1 MKRYILP
8 ALAALT
14 LAACT
19 NDETTTATNGP
30 VALKVNASIG
40 TVDTRAVGTQWTD
53 DDRIGISTM
62 GTEGQT
68 RYNNMEYVYSEGSGF
83 TALTDDIYFQDK
95 EEEVTFHA
103 YYPFSGEQ
111 EEAPAPVEK
120 TITADDQTAANQP
133 EIDFLYASG
142 ATASSSE
149 PTVSFTGDHAF
160 THRMSQITLTFIEGS
175 DMDFGGSISYTLGDL
190 KMDGTFN
197 PLDGTAAADDDA
209 TATSLTVNLS
219 EVQLTSGS
227 YIAPSL
233 ILFPQ
238 EVTSI
243 PITVTMGGQDYTAT
257 LSVKEGKLQ
266 SGNNYTWD
274 ITVTATLSV
283 KDGKLQSGNN
293 YTWKIT
299 VSKTDISVGK
309 AEIKNWETVD
319 NGGTTATM

>member
-1 MKRYILP
+1 MKRYIF
-8 ALAALT
+8 LAATALT

-19 NDETTTATNGP
+19 NDEVNTATDGP

-40 TVDTRAVGTQWTD
+40 TVDTRAAGTQWTEG
-53 DDRIGISTM
+53 DRIGISTM
-62 GTEGQT
+62 GTEGRT
-68 RYNNMEYVYSEGSGF
+68 RYNNMEYIYSEGTGF
-83 TALTDDIYFQDK
+83 RALSDNIYFQDK
-95 EEEVTFHA
+95 EEVVTFHA

-111 EEAPAPVEK
+111 EEVPAPVEK

-149 PTVSFTGDHAF
+149 PTVSFTGEHAF

-197 PLDGTAAADDDA
+197 PLDGTATADDDA

-219 EVQLTSGS
+219 EVQPTSGS

-238 EVTSI
+238 EVAGI
-243 PITVTMGGQDYTAT
+243 PITVTVDGQDYKAT
-257 LSVKEGKLQ
+257 LNVKDGKLQ

-274 ITVTATLSV
+274 ITV
-283 KDGKLQSGNN
+283 
-293 YTWKIT
+293 
-299 VSKTDISVGK
+299 SKTDMSVSD
-309 AEIKNWETVD
+309 AEIKDWKPVD

>member
-1 MKRYILP
+1 MKQYIL
-8 ALAALT
+8 LAATALT

-19 NDETTTATNGP
+19 NDEMTTATDGP

-40 TVDTRAVGTQWTD
+40 TVDTRAAGTQWTEG
-53 DDRIGISTM
+53 DRIGISTM
-62 GTEGQT
+62 GTEGGT
-68 RYNNMEYVYSEGSGF
+68 RYNNMEYIYSEGTGF
-83 TALTDDIYFQDK
+83 RALSDNIYFQDK

-111 EEAPAPVEK
+111 EEVPAPIEK

-149 PTVSFTGDHAF
+149 PTVSFTGEHAF

-175 DMDFGGSISYTLGDL
+175 DMDFGGQISYTLGDL

-197 PLDGTAAADDDA
+197 PLDGTATADDDA
-209 TATSLTVNLS
+209 TATSFTVNLS
-219 EVQLTSGS
+219 EVQPTSGS

-238 EVTSI
+238 EVAGI
-243 PITVTMGGQDYTAT
+243 PITVTVGGQDYTAT
-257 LSVKEGKLQ
+257 LTVKEGKLQ
-266 SGNNYTWD
+266 SGNNYTWE
-274 ITVTATLSV
+274 
-283 KDGKLQSGNN
+283 
-293 YTWKIT
+293 IT
-299 VSKTDISVGK
+299 VSKTDMSVGE
-309 AEIKNWETVD
+309 AEIKNWKTVNND
-319 NGGTTATM
+319 GATATM

>member
-1 MKRYILP
+1 MNKYILI
-8 ALAALT
+8 AATALT
-14 LAACT
+14 FAACT
-19 NDETTTATNGP
+19 NEEMNTVPDGK
-30 VALKVNASIG
+30 VALQVNATIQG
-40 TVDTRAVGTQWTD
+40 AQTRASGTEWAEGD
-53 DDRIGISTM
+53 EIGISIM
-62 GTEGQT
+62 GNSVTTYSNVCYEWNGSSFT
-68 RYNNMEYVYSEGSGF
+68 TSPNN
-83 TALTDDIYFQDK
+83 AIYF
-95 EEEVTFHA
+95 ETSEMVTFHA
-103 YYPFSGEQ
+103 YYPYKGSADYTG
-111 EEAPAPVEK
+111 VS
-120 TITADDQTAANQP
+120 TAADNQTTANQP
-133 EIDFLYASG
+133 KIDFLYASG
-142 ATASSSE
+142 ATASKDK
-149 PTVSFTGDHAF
+149 PTVNFTGDHAF

-197 PLDGTAAADDDA
+197 PLDGTATADDDA
-209 TATSLTVNLS
+209 TATSLTVNLT
-219 EVQLTSGS
+219 EVQPTSGS

-243 PITVTMGGQDYTAT
+243 PITVTVGGQDYT
-257 LSVKEGKLQ
+257 G
-266 SGNNYTWD
+266 
-274 ITVTATLSV
+274 TLSV

>member
-1 MKRYILP
+1 MKRYIL
-8 ALAALT
+8 LAATALT

-19 NDETTTATNGP
+19 NDEMTTATDGK

-40 TVDTRAVGTQWTD
+40 TVDTRAVGTQWTTGD
-53 DDRIGISTM
+53 QIGISTM

-68 RYNNMEYVYSEGSGF
+68 RYNNMEYIYSEDTGF
-83 TALTDDIYFQDK
+83 RALSDNIYFQDK
-95 EEEVTFHA
+95 EEVVTFHA

-111 EEAPAPVEK
+111 EEVPAPVEK

-149 PTVSFTGDHAF
+149 PTVNFTGDHAF

-197 PLDGTAAADDDA
+197 PLDGTATADDDA
-209 TATSLTVNLS
+209 TATSLTVNLT
-219 EVQLTSGS
+219 EVQPTSGS

-243 PITVTMGGQDYTAT
+243 PITVTVGGQDYT
-257 LSVKEGKLQ
+257 G
-266 SGNNYTWD
+266 
-274 ITVTATLSV
+274 TLSV

>member
-1 MKRYILP
+1 MKRYIL
-8 ALAALT
+8 LAATALT

-19 NDETTTATNGP
+19 NDEMTTATDGK

-40 TVDTRAVGTQWTD
+40 TVDTRAVGTQWTMED
-53 DDRIGISTM
+53 QIGISTED
-62 GTEGQT
+62 GSATSYANVCYEWDGSSFT
-68 RYNNMEYVYSEGSGF
+68 TSPNNAIFFETSE
-83 TALTDDIYFQDK
+83 T
-95 EEEVTFHA
+95 VTFRA
-103 YYPFSGEQ
+103 YYPYKEGADYTGVS
-111 EEAPAPVEK
+111 
-120 TITADDQTAANQP
+120 TAADNQTTANQP
-133 EIDFLYASG
+133 KIDFLYASG
-142 ATASSSE
+142 ATASKDK
-149 PTVSFTGDHAF
+149 PTVNFTGDHAF

-197 PLDGTAAADDDA
+197 PLDGTATADDDA
-209 TATSLTVNLS
+209 TATSLTVNLT
-219 EVQLTSGS
+219 EVQPTSGS

-243 PITVTMGGQDYTAT
+243 PITVTVGGQDYT
-257 LSVKEGKLQ
+257 G
-266 SGNNYTWD
+266 
-274 ITVTATLSV
+274 TLSV

-299 VSKTDISVGK
+299 VSKTDMSVGK